1 MVSHHQ
7 FPVISV
13 FVMMIS
19 KSQEELLDHMGIY
32 LLKLVF
38 CHDSFTLH

>member
-19 KSQEELLDHMGIY
+19 KSQEEVFDHVGIY
-32 LLKLVF
+32 LLELVF
-38 CHDSFTLH
+38 

>member
-19 KSQEELLDHMGIY
+19 KSQEEMSDHTGIY
-32 LLKLVF
+32 LLESVF
-38 CHDSFTLH
+38 